1 MMAMLVRFSVFYASP
16 GYLIHVQVTLIID
29 QTIDTIVTSSSPLA
43 VLIGRGKNDTDLHRE
58 PEAGRAW
65 LATGHCIMPVRC
77 GHWLFAVQAGGTQ
90 AQRHRPRR
98 SGGAAPYMA

>member
-16 GYLIHVQVTLIID
+16 GYLIHVQVTLII
-29 QTIDTIVTSSSPLA
+29 TTKLL

>member
-1 MMAMLVRFSVFYASP
+1 MTQIFTASP
-16 GYLIHVQVTLIID
+16 R
-29 QTIDTIVTSSSPLA
+29 LA
-43 VLIGRGKNDTDLHRE
+43 APG
-58 PEAGRAW
+58 
-65 LATGHCIMPVRC
+65 TGHCIMPVRC

>member
-1 MMAMLVRFSVFYASP
+1 MAMLVRFSVFYASP
-16 GYLIHVQVTLIID
+16 GYLIH
-29 QTIDTIVTSSSPLA
+29 